1 MVSIYVMNLPK
12 IPQYLV
18 EFCCVF
24 LKLDRFTCNKKKVM
38 AKATMFNL
46 SVLIRKIQN
55 PTRKCGEKKYLRKK
69 NIEPIFGK
77 VNEVDEIN
85 KTLDKFLEKLM
96 RAMKWNKLLIYLKK
110 G

>member
-1 MVSIYVMNLPK
+1 MVSIYVMNLPN

-46 SVLIRKIQN
+46 SVLIRKN
-55 PTRKCGEKKYLRKK
+55 PKSNEKVREKKIFEKK

-85 KTLDKFLEKLM
+85 KTLGKFLKKVM

-110 G
+110 R